1 MLNPQALWLLIII
14 PLLLIL
20 TLWRFSQSWRTYIAL
35 GGSSNVRIQFIL
47 RYFTREFMIIL
58 AIICI
63 ILALTDSHWGETVI
77 REPNSSTEII
87 FAIDISQSMRAED
100 SAGNRLQS
108 AQFIAQELLLSLQEP
123 RVGVVIFKGEAFTAL
138 PITSDKEMVTH
149 VLESLDISW
158 LSYAGSNIADALKES
173 RALFSLDNQSERIIV
188 LFSDGEVTTGNTKE
202 ELRKLFHNNIK
213 VYSVGIGTTEGAI
226 VPDTHGSP
234 RINSHGEFLQS
245 SLNPSLLKNIAYN
258 SNGSYF
264 WAGDPQT
271 VELLKKILKQNEN
284 KKFRITIQK
293 RSLFNFFV
301 ILAILFLS
309 ISQIIRSL
317 PWTRIFGARDDI

>member
-1 MLNPQALWLLIII
+1 MLNAQALWLLTII
-14 PLLLIL
+14 PLLMGLS
-20 TLWRFSQSWRTYIAL
+20 LWRFSQSWKTYKAL
-35 GGSSNVRIQFIL
+35 GGSPNIYLEFML
-47 RYFTREFMIIL
+47 RYFSRELMIIL
-58 AIICI
+58 AIITI
-63 ILALTDSHWGETVI
+63 ILALTDSHWGETLI

-100 SAGNRLQS
+100 ASGERLQS
-108 AQFIAQELLLSLQEP
+108 AKFIAQELLLSLQEP

-138 PITSDKEMVTH
+138 PITNDKEMVTH
-149 VLESLDISW
+149 VLESLDVSW

-173 RALFSLDNQSERIIV
+173 RGLFSPDNQAERIIV
-188 LFSDGEVTTGNTKE
+188 LFSDGEVTTGNTKD

-213 VYSVGIGTTEGAI
+213 VFSVGLGTVEGAI
-226 VPDTHGSP
+226 VPDAHGSP

-258 SNGSYF
+258 SNGNYF

-271 VELLKKILKQNEN
+271 IESLKKILKQNEN
-284 KKFRITIQK
+284 KKFRMTIQR

-301 ILAILFLS
+301 ILAIIFLS